1 MNKEP
6 IISTIPDGKFTLRP
20 LTETTSFP
28 GISRKVA
35 NDHIE
40 VNYQS
45 RFALFDEA
53 SMSSKPV
60 VTEKV
65 IRTDTRVPKV
75 GVMLVGLGGN
85 NGSTFTAGVIA
96 NKKNLSWA
104 TKMGESKANM
114 FGSFTQSAT
123 THVGF
128 KFDEASGNLKDV
140 FKPIKDL
147 LPMVNP
153 IDFDVCG
160 WDISDANLYE
170 AAKRAHVLEPSLI
183 EQLKEDLVKIQPM
196 KAVLNP
202 DFIASNQ
209 ADRAD
214 NVRLGTNQEL
224 IDALRVDIQECKKRN
239 DKVILLWTANTEM
252 FLLPEINALDDLEDR
267 IKNNVPLPASVLY
280 CIAAIQEQIVYLN
293 GSPQNTFHPAI
304 VELAGK
310 HGALLAGND
319 FKSGQTRFKTV
330 MSDFI
335 IGSGIRLASVVS
347 YNHLGNNDG
356 KNLSEDKTFR
366 SKQIS
371 KAGVLDDAIAGN
383 KTLYPAG
390 KDKIDH
396 EVVIK
401 YVPFVGDSKR
411 ALDEYSSQIFMG
423 GINTIST
430 YNICEDSLLAVPLM
444 YDMIVLAELFSRME
458 IDGEKMGPILSY
470 LSFFFKAPITN
481 HDEYIIN
488 SFSRQRETLVN
499 LLKVASGIL
508 PDDTTLLS
516 FKF

>member
-1 MNKEP
+1 MV
-6 IISTIPDGKFTLRP
+6 S
-20 LTETTSFP
+20 
-28 GISRKVA
+28 
-35 NDHIE
+35 
-40 VNYQS
+40 
-45 RFALFDEA
+45 
-53 SMSSKPV
+53 PV
-60 VTEKV
+60 
-65 IRTDTRVPKV
+65 
-75 GVMLVGLGGN
+75 
-85 NGSTFTAGVIA
+85 
-96 NKKNLSWA
+96 
-104 TKMGESKANM
+104 
-114 FGSFTQSAT
+114 
-123 THVGF
+123 
-128 KFDEASGNLKDV
+128 
-140 FKPIKDL
+140 
-147 LPMVNP
+147 
-153 IDFDVCG
+153 DFDVSG

-170 AAKRAHVLEPSLI
+170 AARRAHVLEPTLI
-183 EQLKEDLVKIQPM
+183 EQLKDDLVNIKPL

-214 NVRLGTNQEL
+214 NVRYGTNQEL
-224 IDALRVDIQECKKRN
+224 IDALRVDIRECKKRN
-239 DKVILLWTANTEM
+239 DKVIVLWTANTEM

-280 CIAAIQEQIVYLN
+280 CVAAILEGVTYLN
-293 GSPQNTFHPAI
+293 GSPQNTFHPAV
-304 VELAGK
+304 VELAAK
-310 HGALLAGND
+310 HKALLAGND

-335 IGSGIRLASVVS
+335 IGAGIRLASVVS

-383 KTLYPAG
+383 KQLYPAG

-411 ALDEYSSQIFMG
+411 ALDEYSSQIFLNG
-423 GINTIST
+423 TNTIST

-444 YDMIVLAELFSRME
+444 YDMIVLGELFSRME

-481 HDEYIIN
+481 HGEYIIN

-499 LLKVASGIL
+499 LLKVAAGIL